1 MAPLIIDLKN
11 ADDPR
16 DIVHRAV
23 QALVEGKL
31 VAFPLETVYVV
42 AASSLREDAVAR
54 LSKAVGREG
63 EAPLTLAIKS
73 TSEAFDFAPGLHPVA
88 ARLAR
93 RCWPGPVTLE
103 VMDGAADSAIR
114 RLPSSVRQ
122 LVAPQGCMR
131 LRVPQQELIADVL
144 RLMAGPLVVAA
155 AKAPGGEDPVTA
167 QDVAKQLGSNVD
179 VILDGG
185 RCRIAQPSSVIRV
198 DDKELRLVRP
208 GPLGAGQLKRMASFV
223 AVVVCTGNT
232 CRSPMGEAILRQR
245 LAEKIGC
252 PLDELEANGVVVLS
266 AGVAASAGGSAA
278 QEAIGVMRERGLD
291 LSQHESQPLGDRLI
305 RFADLILTMTRN
317 HRQAILSDFPEA
329 ADRTH
334 LVSQDRG
341 DVADPI
347 GGTTEQYRRCAD
359 QIDSHLQRWASE
371 LALQRITED
380 PNADTA
386 FRILES

>member
-11 ADDPR
+11 SDDPR

-42 AASSLREDAVAR
+42 AASSLREDAVER
-54 LSKAVGREG
+54 LAKAVGRSEKI
-63 EAPLTLAIKS
+63 PLTLAIKS
-73 TSEAFDFAPGLHPVA
+73 TSEALDFAPGLPPVA
-88 ARLAR
+88 VRLAR

-103 VMDGAADSAIR
+103 VLDGASDSAIR
-114 RLPSSVRQ
+114 RLPPSVRE
-122 LVAPQGCMR
+122 LVAPDGCMR

-155 AKAPGGEDPVTA
+155 AKVPGGPDPVTA
-167 QDVAKQLGSNVD
+167 QDVAAQLGSSVD

-185 RCRIAQPSSVIRV
+185 RCRIAQHSSVIRI
-198 DDKELRLVRP
+198 DDKELKLVRP

-232 CRSPMGEAILRQR
+232 CRSPMGEALLRQR

-252 PLDELEANGVVVLS
+252 PLDELEDNGVLVMS
-266 AGVAASAGGSAA
+266 AGVAAATGGSAA

-291 LSQHESQPLGDRLI
+291 LSQHESQQLGDRLI

-317 HRQAILSDFPEA
+317 HRQAILTDFPEA
-329 ADRTH
+329 ADRTYT
-334 LVSQDRG
+334 VSQDRG

-347 GGTTEQYRRCAD
+347 GGTTDQYRRCAD
-359 QIDSHLQRWASE
+359 QIDSHLQRWANE
-371 LALQRITED
+371 IALQRITED
-380 PNADTA
+380 PSTDSS